1 MIASFLLM
9 FREGLEAALIAGI
22 LFGYLNQTGHAD
34 RRRWVWAAIF
44 SASALSLALA
54 VLLNTIGTHLE
65 GRAEAAFEGLAMLL
79 AVGVLTWMIVWM
91 RRQARYLKTALQAEL
106 GVALRSGHNW
116 GLFGV
121 AFLAVFREGVE
132 MALFLTALS
141 LVNDGWATISG
152 VALGLVAATV
162 TGWAIYSSTARLDVR
177 RFFDVTSVL
186 LLIFAAGL
194 LAHGLHELAEIGW
207 LPELVEQ
214 VWTLRPVLS
223 HDSTGG
229 AILRTL
235 VGYNDSPS
243 LLEMIGYLGYWVI
256 VLLALNRWI
265 DRPANRRPVTS
276 QA

>member
-22 LFGYLNQTGHAD
+22 LFGYLNQTGHSD
-34 RRRWVWAAIF
+34 RRRWVWAAI
-44 SASALSLALA
+44 ASATALSAALA
-54 VLLNTIGTHLE
+54 VTLTIIGASLE
-65 GRAEAAFEGLAMLL
+65 GRSEALFEGSAMLL

-91 RRQARYLKTALQAEL
+91 RKQARHIATTLHAEINL
-106 GVALRSGHNW
+106 ALRSGHNW

-132 MALFLTALS
+132 MALFLTAIS
-141 LVNDGWATISG
+141 LVNDGWATLSG
-152 VALGLVAATV
+152 ITLGLIAAIV
-162 TGWAIYSSTARLDVR
+162 TGWAIYSSTARLNVR
-177 RFFDVTSVL
+177 RFFDITSLL

-194 LAHGLHELAEIGW
+194 FAHGLHELAEIGW
-207 LPELVEQ
+207 LPELVDE
-214 VWTLRPVLS
+214 VWTLRPILS

-243 LLEMIGYLGYWVI
+243 LLEVIGYLGYWVV
-256 VLLALNRWI
+256 VLLALNRWV
-265 DRPANRRPVTS
+265 DRPTANRQAAS